1 MFGNFFFRCVHQE
14 PIGKIIHRGGTMT
27 LDLSSL
33 KKAVNSLETALGF
46 AASKDQLAG
55 LTKDQKDVIRAGA
68 IQNFEFTYELC
79 WKFMKRWLENN
90 LGSAYVDG
98 IPRKELFRIAAEH
111 QLITSVNHWIKY
123 HDARNETAH
132 TYDEDKARE
141 VFEAAKKFLTDA
153 RELLQNLEVKN
164 D

>member
-1 MFGNFFFRCVHQE
+1 MS
-14 PIGKIIHRGGTMT
+14 

-33 KKAVNSLETALGF
+33 KKAISSLESALNF
-46 AASKDQLAG
+46 AGSEDQLAG
-55 LTKDQKDVIRAGA
+55 LTADQKDVIRAGA

-79 WKFMKRWLENN
+79 WKFMKRWLDNN

-98 IPRKELFRIAAEH
+98 LTRKELFRIAAEH
-111 QLITSVNHWIKY
+111 QLITLVDHWIKY

-132 TYDEDKARE
+132 TYDEDKAQE
-141 VFEAAKKFLTDA
+141 VFEAAQKFLADA
-153 RELLQNLEVKN
+153 KELLKNLEAKN